1 MNTIRNRVQLIG
13 HLGANPEVKVLE
25 GGKKIARFTMATNDT
40 YKNQKGEKVTE
51 ASWHSMVAWG
61 NLAGILEKYVEKG
74 MEVAIEGKLSTR
86 HYTDKEGQKRYITEV
101 IVNELLML
109 GKKK

>member
-1 MNTIRNRVQLIG
+1 
-13 HLGANPEVKVLE
+13 
-25 GGKKIARFTMATNDT
+25 MATNDT

-51 ASWHSMVAWG
+51 SCWHSMVAWG

-86 HYTDKEGQKRYITEV
+86 HYTDKEGQKKYVTEI